1 MGMMGVLTSLG
12 IDQLWEVRVR
22 DSAVVGCLF
31 SVRIGGMAAGKR
43 MIRHLG
49 GNQHGKR
56 HHERYYLERVLMNKN
71 RSHPRDFVV
80 VAEQTTHT

>member
-1 MGMMGVLTSLG
+1 MGIVGALTSLG

-31 SVRIGGMAAGKR
+31 GAQIGGMVAGKR

-49 GNQHGKR
+49 GNQHVKR
-56 HHERYYLERVLMNKN
+56 DRERVL
-71 RSHPRDFVV
+71 P
-80 VAEQTTHT
+80 

>member
-1 MGMMGVLTSLG
+1 MGIVGVLTSLG
-12 IDQLWEVRVR
+12 FDQLWEVRVR

-49 GNQHGKR
+49 GSQHAKR
-56 HHERYYLERVLMNKN
+56 HRERVL
-71 RSHPRDFVV
+71 P
-80 VAEQTTHT
+80 